1 MSFISKEEL
10 EMFKSFCKVK
20 GVKDTFVNYIVW
32 KNNYRKQ

>member
-20 GVKDTFVNYIVW
+20 GVKDTLVNYIVW
-32 KNNYRKQ
+32 KNNYRK